1 MTETAEGRGL
11 LVPLKLE
18 LGDIAKMKKAHP
30 CGSDRWE
37 IVRTGMD
44 IGIKCLG
51 CGRRVMVPRPKFE
64 KAVKSLVVK
73 KEGAE

>member
-1 MTETAEGRGL
+1 M
-11 LVPLKLE
+11 PIKLE
-18 LGDIAKMKKAHP
+18 LGDVAKMKKAHP
-30 CGSDRWE
+30 CGSDCWE

-64 KAVKSLVVK
+64 KAMKSLEPK
-73 KEGAE
+73 KENQE

>member
-1 MTETAEGRGL
+1 M
-11 LVPLKLE
+11 PLKLE
-18 LGDIAKMKKAHP
+18 LGDIAKMKKEHP

-44 IGIKCLG
+44 NGIKCLG

-64 KAVKSLVVK
+64 KAIKSLEPK
-73 KEGAE
+73 KENQA

>member
-1 MTETAEGRGL
+1 M
-11 LVPLKLE
+11 PLKLE
-18 LGDIAKMKKAHP
+18 LGDVAKMKKAHP

-64 KAVKSLVVK
+64 KAMKSLEPK
-73 KEGAE
+73 KENQE